1 MQVYTLILVK
11 LSRSMSSILKTDYF
25 KKANRKEGF
34 SLIEI
39 LIVIALIAV
48 IAGLAI
54 SNLGGIFGGQ
64 QEKAAQIFVSQS
76 LKIPLTAYKIDM
88 GTYPSTEEGLKA
100 LIQAPSGKS
109 SKWKKPYI
117 EELPTDPWG
126 NAYQYRY
133 PGSKNVN
140 GNSGYDVWSFGPDGS
155 ESADDIG
162 NWK

>member
-1 MQVYTLILVK
+1 MRQPNAQRLTRHNASK
-11 LSRSMSSILKTDYF
+11 S
-25 KKANRKEGF
+25 GF

-54 SNLGGIFGGQ
+54 SNIGGIFGGQ
-64 QEKAAQIFVSQS
+64 QEKAAKIFVTQS
-76 LKIPLTAYKIDM
+76 LKIPLTAYKIDI
-88 GTYPSTEEGLKA
+88 GSYPSTAEGLQA
-100 LIQAPSGKS
+100 LIQAPANKSGS
-109 SKWKKPYI
+109 WKKPYI

-126 NAYQYRY
+126 NPYQYRF

-140 GNSGYDVWSFGPDGS
+140 GSSGYDVWSLGPYGT

>member
-76 LKIPLTAYKIDM
+76 LKIPLFTSLVGPTPIC
-88 GTYPSTEEGLKA
+88 STEK
-100 LIQAPSGKS
+100 
-109 SKWKKPYI
+109 
-117 EELPTDPWG
+117 
-126 NAYQYRY
+126 
-133 PGSKNVN
+133 
-140 GNSGYDVWSFGPDGS
+140 
-155 ESADDIG
+155 
-162 NWK
+162 

>member
-1 MQVYTLILVK
+1 MRQPNAQR
-11 LSRSMSSILKTDYF
+11 LSRHNASKS
-25 KKANRKEGF
+25 GF

-54 SNLGGIFGGQ
+54 SNIGGIFGGQ
-64 QEKAAQIFVSQS
+64 QEKAAKIFVTQS
-76 LKIPLTAYKIDM
+76 LKIPLTAYKIDI
-88 GTYPSTEEGLKA
+88 GSYPSTAEGLQA
-100 LIQAPSGKS
+100 LIQAPANKSGS
-109 SKWKKPYI
+109 WKKPYI

-126 NAYQYRY
+126 NPYQYRF

-140 GNSGYDVWSFGPDGS
+140 GSSGYDVWSLGPDGT

>member
-1 MQVYTLILVK
+1 MRQPNAQR
-11 LSRSMSSILKTDYF
+11 LSRHNASKS
-25 KKANRKEGF
+25 GF

-54 SNLGGIFGGQ
+54 SNIGGIFGGQ
-64 QEKAAQIFVSQS
+64 QEKAAKIFVTQS
-76 LKIPLTAYKIDM
+76 LKIPLTAYKIDI
-88 GTYPSTEEGLKA
+88 GSYPSTAEGLQA
-100 LIQAPSGKS
+100 LIQAPANKSGS
-109 SKWKKPYI
+109 WKKPYI

-126 NAYQYRY
+126 NQYQYRF

-140 GNSGYDVWSFGPDGS
+140 GSSGYDVWSLGPDGT

>member
-1 MQVYTLILVK
+1 MRQPNTQR
-11 LSRSMSSILKTDYF
+11 LSRHNASKS
-25 KKANRKEGF
+25 GF

-54 SNLGGIFGGQ
+54 SNIGGIFGGQ
-64 QEKAAQIFVSQS
+64 QEKAAKIFVTQS
-76 LKIPLTAYKIDM
+76 LKIPLTAYKIDI
-88 GTYPSTEEGLKA
+88 GSYPSTAEGLQA
-100 LIQAPSGKS
+100 LIQAPANKSGS
-109 SKWKKPYI
+109 WKKPYI

-126 NAYQYRY
+126 NPYQYRF

-140 GNSGYDVWSFGPDGS
+140 GSSGYDVWSLGPDGT

>member
-1 MQVYTLILVK
+1 MRQPNAQRLTRHNASK
-11 LSRSMSSILKTDYF
+11 S
-25 KKANRKEGF
+25 GF

-54 SNLGGIFGGQ
+54 SNIGGIFGGQ
-64 QEKAAQIFVSQS
+64 QEKAAKIFVTQS
-76 LKIPLTAYKIDM
+76 LKIPLTAYKIDI
-88 GTYPSTEEGLKA
+88 GSYPSTAEGLQA
-100 LIQAPSGKS
+100 LIQAPANKSGS
-109 SKWKKPYI
+109 WKKPYI

-126 NAYQYRY
+126 NPYQYRF

-140 GNSGYDVWSFGPDGS
+140 SSSGYDVWSLGPDGT

>member
-1 MQVYTLILVK
+1 MILIE
-11 LSRSMSSILKTDYF
+11 LSRSMSPILKKDF
-25 KKANRKEGF
+25 LKKANRKEGF

-88 GTYPSTEEGLKA
+88 GTYTSTEEGLKA

-140 GNSGYDVWSFGPDGS
+140 GNSGDDVWSFGPDGS
-155 ESADDIG
+155 ESVDDIG
-162 NWK
+162 NW

>member
-1 MQVYTLILVK
+1 MPYV
-11 LSRSMSSILKTDYF
+11 LKTNLLE
-25 KKANRKEGF
+25 KANRKEGF

-64 QEKAAQIFVSQS
+64 QEKAAQIFVNQS
-76 LKIPLTAYKIDM
+76 LKIPLTAYKIDI
-88 GTYPSTEEGLKA
+88 GSYPSTEEGLKA

-126 NAYQYRY
+126 KAYQYRY

-140 GNSGYDVWSFGPDGS
+140 GSSGYDVWSFGPDGS

>member
-140 GNSGYDVWSFGPDGS
+140 GNSGYDVWSLGPDGS
-155 ESADDIG
+155 ESVDDIG
-162 NWK
+162 NW